1 MSVKIKILYNLTNIF
16 VLRSHFDPL
25 KKAEWLLRR
34 DIISIL
40 SSFSSVLT
48 SYYMFSSS
56 DISQAFLIIMIMN
69 KNNT

>member
-1 MSVKIKILYNLTNIF
+1 MLQIKILYNLTNIF
-16 VLRSHFDPL
+16 VLRSHFYPL
-25 KKAEWLLRR
+25 KKAECLLRR

>member
-1 MSVKIKILYNLTNIF
+1 MLQIKILYNLTNIF
-16 VLRSHFDPL
+16 VLKSHFDPL

-40 SSFSSVLT
+40 LSFSSVLT